1 MFQGIPQSWRI
12 TGIIAGGMALGMVL
26 ILGFLWGRLEQRYVF
41 FPSDNVQSTPADV
54 GLKYEDVFFNTDGG
68 RQLHGWYVPG
78 EDEAR
83 NATWIWFH
91 GNAGNIGHRVDEL
104 AIFRY
109 RIGVNMFIFDYQG
122 YGRSQGEPTEQG
134 TYRDARAALEY
145 VVARPAVDPQ
155 KIVYFGRSLG
165 AAVAVELA
173 TEEPPAGVV
182 LISPFASLEEMGRL
196 AFPHLPVGW
205 ILKGRYD
212 SMSRISR
219 IHTPLLIIHGDQ
231 DQTVPVGQGRALYLA
246 ANEPKSFRLLPIAG
260 HNDTYLNG
268 GSAYWDA
275 LEGFVEAGGKGNP

>member
-1 MFQGIPQSWRI
+1 MFQGILRYLRI
-12 TGIIAGGMALGMVL
+12 IGIIAGVLALGLVL
-26 ILGFLWGRLEQRYVF
+26 IVGFIWGRLEQRYVF
-41 FPSDNVQSTPADV
+41 FPSDNVQSTPADA

-91 GNAGNIGHRVDEL
+91 GNGGNIGHRVDEL

-109 RIGVNMFIFDYQG
+109 HIGVNMFIFDYQG

-173 TEEPPAGVV
+173 TEEPPAGMV
-182 LISPFASLEEMGRL
+182 LISPFSSLEEMGRL

-231 DQTVPVGQGRALYLA
+231 DQTVPVEQGRALYLA

-275 LEGFVEAGGKGNP
+275 LEGFVKAGKKRSP